1 MKDAEPI
8 IGIDLGT
15 TNSLVAYADAAGPR
29 LIHGPLG
36 DDDVILPSVV
46 AFDENGDKMTIG
58 REARA
63 HAVERP
69 LTTIHSIKRL
79 MGRGVADMADE
90 LSHLPYRVE
99 SLHDDDEN
107 RDIASV
113 VIGNNRLSPPEISAL
128 YLRTLAQWA
137 ERHFGKPVTRAV
149 ITVPAHFDDAQ
160 RQATRDAG
168 SIAGLTVERI
178 VNEPTAAALAY
189 GLDRMNEGTIAVYDL
204 GGGTFDISLL
214 TIEDGIFEVLSTDGD
229 THLGG
234 DDFDRKLIA
243 MFTTEIHEQFGV
255 DINTPTIKQQ
265 LRTLAENIKIR
276 LSEEETAPIEIAI
289 NEGRVYQ
296 RIVTRDEF
304 EGMIAPFVDRTIEAC
319 NRAMKAAGKRA
330 DDIDKVVMVGG
341 STRVPFVR
349 RRVGEVFDTTPYTA
363 LNPDQVVAL
372 GAAVQGSI
380 LAGTQRDMLLLDVTP
395 LSLGIETL
403 GGAMGKL
410 LAANVRI
417 PCQAS
422 ETFTTFQDGQTAVKI
437 NVLQGERELAKDC
450 RSLGVFE
457 LRDIPPMPSGIP
469 KIEVTF
475 LIDQNGILNVFAKE
489 QRSGRAASVQIIPSH
504 GLTREEV
511 KQRETEALEH
521 AREDMAAHHL
531 IDVRTTLEF
540 DLNKAEHMIERFGH
554 LVSVE
559 ERTKLAHGIAEI
571 RAFAETSNDPVAIN
585 EKREAFNR
593 MTIPLAEVGMT
604 ASLQEQDTSTG
615 EVSGPE
621 KASRSG

>member
-15 TNSLVAYADAAGPR
+15 TNSLVAYADASGPR

-46 AFDENGDKMTIG
+46 AFDENGGKTTIG

-79 MGRGVADMADE
+79 MGRGVADIADD
-90 LSHLPYRVE
+90 LRYLPYRVE
-99 SLHDDDEN
+99 NLHEDDKN

-113 VIGNNRLSPPEISAL
+113 VIGDKRYSSPEISAL

-137 ERHFGKPVTRAV
+137 ERHSGKPVTRAV

-234 DDFDRKLIA
+234 DDLDRKLIELFA
-243 MFTTEIHEQFGV
+243 SEIREQFGV

-276 LSEEETAPIEIAI
+276 LSDEETASIEIAL
-289 NEGRVYQ
+289 NEGHVYQ
-296 RIVTRDEF
+296 KTVTRDEF
-304 EGMIAPFVDRTIEAC
+304 EAMIAPFVDRTIDAC
-319 NRAMKAAGKRA
+319 NRAMKAAGKKA

-341 STRVPFVR
+341 STRIPFVR
-349 RRVGEVFDTTPYTA
+349 RRVGEVFDTNPYTA
-363 LNPDQVVAL
+363 LNPDHVVAL
-372 GAAVQGSI
+372 GAAVQASI

-417 PCQAS
+417 PCQAT

-489 QRSGRAASVQIIPSH
+489 QRSGRAANVQIIPSH

-511 KQRETEALEH
+511 RQCETEALEH
-521 AREDMAAHHL
+521 AREDMTAHHL

-540 DLNKAEHMIERFGH
+540 DLNKADRMIERFGH

-559 ERTKLAHGIAEI
+559 ERSKLAHGIAEI
-571 RAFAETSNDPVAIN
+571 RAFAETNDDPVVIN

-593 MTIPLAEVGMT
+593 TTIPLAEVAMT
-604 ASLQEQDTSTG
+604 AALQEQDATAG
-615 EVSGPE
+615 DGPGPE